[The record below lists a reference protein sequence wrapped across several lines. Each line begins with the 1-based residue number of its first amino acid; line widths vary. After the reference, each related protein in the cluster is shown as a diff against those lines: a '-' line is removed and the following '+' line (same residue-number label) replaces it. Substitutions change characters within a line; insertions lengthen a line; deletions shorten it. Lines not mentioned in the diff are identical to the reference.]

1 MFHVEQGRGRTP
13 SVKACG
19 FASSLGEGASGVPPT
34 SVLALSVTCGA
45 SSPKGRAS
53 GETGDFAIYP
63 ITFPP
68 CQGPHPRGG
77 CLRSR
82 LGEFRQIPPQALP
95 CQLPQGDAF
104 ALCRKLYATAKSRP
118 LGEGGCDQREQT
130 EGVTSAQAHFA
141 LQPETFPPCQGLS
154 LWESWRVAP
163 ERARMLKLNSTL
175 GEFSSR
181 FFHFPTLKS

>member
-1 MFHVEQGRGRTP
+1 M
-13 SVKACG
+13 
-19 FASSLGEGASGVPPT
+19 PPT

-95 CQLPQGDAF
+95 RQLPQGDAF
-104 ALCRKLYATAKSRP
+104 ALCRKLYATAKSWKMSRSDKRGSVASP
-118 LGEGGCDQREQT
+118 QAMT
-130 EGVTSAQAHFA
+130 EGATSAQAHFA

-175 GEFSSR
+175 GEYSSR